1 MTTNIDWD
9 FISSLEGEG
18 ITQGYVPS
26 DNSGVTIATGFD
38 LKEKTP
44 DFLINELGV
53 SEETTSLLSQFMGM
67 SGADAKEVAPNLQL
81 NDAQVKE
88 IDKASHSWYTN
99 QVIATYNK
107 HKPIKPFEELTQAQQ
122 TVLVS
127 VGFQHGTSFTRTDG
141 SDMNYIKQ
149 AASGD
154 WDGALAN
161 LRNFGDDFPTRRNKE
176 ADLLENEKKTL
187 KELEAPKVEVT
198 DTTKQTVEVDEFK
211 PTDTTKQ
218 KYLWSELP
226 NVSRG
231 LFLDTAYN
239 DSEYQKYIEDGSTF
253 TAGVKAAVRENTILS
268 NGFDMFFAPTFV
280 QEDGFSYENNL
291 EEFRETIKKYNLN
304 SRYAESL
311 IGAVNAGHLEYLGQK
326 AGRHQKNAEILSN
339 MGWTGTALQLGAFIL
354 DPVNI
359 TGYGALSK
367 VMKGTQFLTGLSRR
381 QNFVR
386 SGLVYGSMEGALYA
400 PVAANNPTMGINDI
414 IIASALGGTL
424 GGGISALMAKRLN
437 NVATSIERADIEEN
451 GLKTTPK
458 ADNTKFKNTK
468 ISKENKKLEKDLA
481 ETDIDG
487 IDLFFPKLR
496 NIPFLGFSMTR
507 SGTLG
512 TSLSKLT
519 KKFGFESMEE
529 PIGWRK
535 VDPKTNEPIGKE
547 VIVQRETVEA
557 IRDQVAMETH
567 HTVYTTVNE
576 AMEGY
581 LKSFGYGGSALG
593 KLKGFF
599 QFKHK
604 TDFMVKV
611 KRAMV
616 ALSRKDKSAADIE
629 LLKDANVVKGAEGY
643 ANGFQL
649 WAKKLAESGVEGAE
663 DLAAN
668 TGRYYVP
675 RKISFESFAAL
686 EAKIGEDGIEELL
699 VKAISS
705 EQPLINR
712 LDNPISTGGTTKQ
725 KVDVTSPA
733 VKKLDK
739 QILKAKENIAKI
751 KKTLDGTGQ
760 RDEGTALLGKATRIY
775 RELLEK
781 RKKLIDSPEA
791 TVQKTEVI
799 SITKA
804 RAMAKAIVQAAKYSS
819 RHGGFDIEQL
829 VKIKSPELLR
839 EYIDDVFSN
848 LTKLQRDDL
857 FNGLK
862 NNISLL
868 TSGRFAERIRLNENF
883 ETTIKGVNTRV
894 DDLFENDI
902 DLLWHSYTN
911 EMSGWY
917 SLSERMG
924 IKSRNQWLKTK
935 NELFNDINKVYNDPK
950 TNVALRK
957 NAAQRGLGN
966 KFIAQEEKDTIESF
980 FNNIMGRSTET
991 GDPSIGANK
1000 ILRDLRRFN
1009 FIRVLNQV
1017 GVAQLPEY
1025 GVAVSQQGIKT
1036 MLNEIPMFR
1045 KLVDDAQAGNLPDT
1059 FYKDLTIVGASNG
1072 DDHLY
1077 RLYQAH
1083 DVVERGVSKVD
1094 NQGSYVSKP
1103 VANALEKVTGYT
1115 SGLTKIDSNQ
1125 RKIAMRLFV
1134 HKLAENLIDVS
1145 KGGTEINAIK
1155 KGTLNRYRVLGL
1167 DDADLVALA
1176 KEFNSPNVVTTSNFL
1191 GRRVLSFDFVK
1202 FKDQDLVK
1210 RFAIA
1215 VNRYTKRAVQYN
1227 FIGDT
1232 SRFFSDNAYGKTMSQ
1247 FRQFVMVAWNKQFLH
1262 NVAMAD
1268 QATVNMFLYTSLIG
1282 GLSYVAQANFNAVGM
1297 SKSEKK
1303 AYLKKKL
1310 GEKGDYSKLGV
1321 AAFQRAGWSSVMPP
1335 FLDLIMG
1342 QVAPD
1347 HRFNTRSSGQEMN
1360 LITGNPTYDLIGKIF
1375 QVAGSGLKATRSD
1388 YNFSKQDLNRI
1399 MRLFPYQNLYGVN
1412 QFLNFVRD
1420 HSGLPDK
1427 GQQELY

>member
-9 FISSLEGEG
+9 FISSLEGKS

-53 SEETTSLLSQFMGM
+53 SEETTGLLSNFMGM
-67 SGADAKEVAPNLQL
+67 SGAGAKEVAPNLQL
-81 NDAQVKE
+81 NNAQVKE
-88 IDKASHSWYTN
+88 IDKASHSWYAN
-99 QVIATYNK
+99 QVVATYNK

-187 KELEAPKVEVT
+187 KALEVT
-198 DTTKQTVEVDEFK
+198 DTTKKTVEVDEFK

-239 DSEYQKYIEDGSTF
+239 DSEYQKYIEEGSTF
-253 TAGVKAAVRENTILS
+253 TAGVKAAVRENTILA

-311 IGAVNAGHLEYLGQK
+311 VGAANAGHLEYLGQK
-326 AGRHQKNAEILSN
+326 ASRHQKNAEILSN
-339 MGWTGTALQLGAFIL
+339 LGWTGTALQLGSFIL

-367 VMKGTQFLTGLSRR
+367 VMKGTKFLTGLSRR

-424 GGGISALMAKRLN
+424 GGGISAIMSKRLN

-487 IDLFFPKLR
+487 IELFYPKLR

-519 KKFGFESMEE
+519 KKFGFESMEDA
-529 PIGWRK
+529 IGWTK
-535 VDPKTNEPIGKE
+535 GDGKAA
-547 VIVQRETVEA
+547 VQRETVET
-557 IRDQVAMETH
+557 IRDQVVMETH

-581 LKSFGYGGSALG
+581 LKSLGYGGTALG

-611 KRAMV
+611 KRAMI

-629 LLKDANVVKGAEGY
+629 LLKDANVVKAAEGY

-668 TGRYYVP
+668 TGKYYVP
-675 RKISFESFAAL
+675 RKISFESFASL

-699 VKAISS
+699 VKAITS
-705 EQPLINR
+705 EQKLLNKY
-712 LDNPISTGGTTKQ
+712 DNPATKVKGKDTTVKGVDGKTGEIK
-725 KVDVTSPA
+725 DV
-733 VKKLDK
+733 
-739 QILKAKENIAKI
+739 KI
-751 KKTLDGTGQ
+751 PL
-760 RDEGTALLGKATRIY
+760 
-775 RELLEK
+775 
-781 RKKLIDSPEA
+781 
-791 TVQKTEVI
+791 
-799 SITKA
+799 TKA
-804 RAMAKAIVQAAKYSS
+804 RAMAQAIVTAAKYNS

-829 VKIKSPELLR
+829 IKIKSPELLK

-848 LTKLQRDDL
+848 LTPLQRDEL
-857 FNGLK
+857 FEGLK
-862 NNISLL
+862 NNIDLL
-868 TSGRFAERIRLNENF
+868 TSSRFSERIRLNENF

-924 IKSRNQWLKTK
+924 IKSRNEWLKTK
-935 NELFNDINKVYNDPK
+935 NELFNDIDKVYNDPK
-950 TNVALRK
+950 TNVAKTK

-966 KFIAQEEKDTIESF
+966 KFIAQEEKDTIDSF

-991 GDPSIGANK
+991 GDPSFGANK
-1000 ILRDLRRFN
+1000 VLRDLRRFN

-1017 GVAQLPEY
+1017 GIAQLPEY
-1025 GVAVSQQGIKT
+1025 GVAVSQQGMKT
-1036 MLNEIPMFR
+1036 MLNEIPFFR
-1045 KLVDDAQAGNLPDT
+1045 KLVDDAQAGKIDDT
-1059 FYKDLTIVGASNG
+1059 FYNDMAIIGASNG
-1072 DDHLY
+1072 DDYLY

-1083 DVVERGVSKVD
+1083 DVLDRGISKLD
-1094 NQGSYVSKP
+1094 SQGSYVSKP
-1103 VANALEKVTGYT
+1103 VANAAEKITGYT
-1115 SGLTKIDSNQ
+1115 SGLIKIDSNQ

-1134 HKLAENLIDVS
+1134 HKLAEDLIDVS
-1145 KGGTEINAIK
+1145 KGGKTIDAIS
-1155 KGTLNRYRVLGL
+1155 KGRLNRYRVLGL

-1176 KEFNSPNVVTTSNFL
+1176 KEFNSPNVVTTSNSL

-1215 VNRYTKRAVQYN
+1215 TNRYTKRAVQYN

-1232 SRFFSDNAYGKTMSQ
+1232 SRFFSDNAYGKTMGQ
-1247 FRQFVMVAWNKQFLH
+1247 FRQFVMTAWNKQFLH

-1268 QATVNMFLYTSLIG
+1268 QATVNMFLYTSFIG
-1282 GLSYVAQANFNAVGM
+1282 GLGYIAQSNFNAVGM

-1310 GEKGDYSKLGV
+1310 GEKGDYNKIAIAS
-1321 AAFQRAGWSSVMPP
+1321 FQRAGWSSVMPP

-1342 QVAPD
+1342 QIAPD

-1399 MRLFPYQNLYGVN
+1399 MRLFPYQNLYGIN